1 MNIIKSNKKNK
12 KNKINNENIDNSKS
26 FFKVWRNSFIR
37 YQIFQHLRLYIIH
50 SNQITLT
57 NEQIEDYKYLNYCRS
72 IYLVDDKINSRFLK
86 DGLPDSIESLS
97 FVYYF
102 NQSILNTIDFDINSN
117 YHYNL
122 KSITF
127 GYDFNQEIKETALPR
142 SLESLKFGRLFN
154 QELNNN
160 TFKNQINLKSI
171 EFGARFNNKG
181 RPIRVGTFSK
191 SIESLRFGFHFNSFF
206 EPYSLPSGLKS
217 IELGSSYYQDIN
229 EEHILPSSITSL
241 SLSNEY
247 KIPIT
252 LKTLKSLPN
261 LIDLDY
267 PGFILPTGS
276 NDQAFPCLKSL
287 RSFIEWDDDDINSK
301 LPTSLTKLTICG
313 SNTVFKN
320 ISIPIGLKEIYLKS
334 NISVDSFHNNSNNN
348 NSSSNKGDG
357 RFDISD
363 PQLEKMVIDIPRLF
377 PDDIKRI
384 LPKFSITTFKTL
396 EIPYLNREF
405 TQDIIPSTITS
416 LTLDAYNTVFNSNSL
431 PKTLKH
437 LKLPFYNQPFINSA
451 DSLPWWRAL
460 EKLEFGISF
469 FQSFP
474 PSISF
479 KNLKSLTIRID
490 CFISFSK
497 KTIDTLFPILESIDF
512 IILHE
517 QDRIS
522 THHFFQSLPV
532 SIKWLK
538 FSRFRFDKPFNDDSI
553 VWPPKLKTLTIP
565 NHIIHL
571 VFDQKLSL
579 PHQLESLVCEKISV
593 LNEFYFNVL
602 KINPEIK
609 F

>member
-37 YQIFQHLRLYIIH
+37 YQILQHLRLYIIH

-72 IYLVDDKINSRFLK
+72 IYLMDDKINSRFLK

-97 FVYYF
+97 FVNYF

-117 YHYNL
+117 YHCNL

-127 GYDFNQEIKETALPR
+127 GYDFNKEIKETALPR

-181 RPIRVGTFSK
+181 RPIRVGTFPK

-217 IELGSSYYQDIN
+217 IGLGSSYYQDIN
-229 EEHILPSSITSL
+229 EEHILPSSITAL

-267 PGFILPTGS
+267 PGFFLPTGS
-276 NDQAFPCLKSL
+276 NDQVFPCLKSL
-287 RSFIEWDDDDINSK
+287 RSFINWDDHDINSK

-334 NISVDSFHNNSNNN
+334 NITVNSFHNNS
-348 NSSSNKGDG
+348 SKGDG
-357 RFDISD
+357 GLFDISD
-363 PQLEKMVIDIPRLF
+363 PQLEKVVIDIPRLF

-396 EIPYLNREF
+396 EITYLNGEF
-405 TQDIIPSTITS
+405 TQDLLPSTITS
-416 LTLDAYNTVFNSNSL
+416 LTLDSYNPVFNSYSL
-431 PKTLKH
+431 PNTLKH
-437 LKLPFYNQPFINSA
+437 LKLPKYNQPFINSA
-451 DSLPWWRAL
+451 DSLPWWRSL
-460 EKLEFGISF
+460 ERLEFGMSF

-490 CFISFSK
+490 CFLSFSK

-512 IILHE
+512 LIPLE

-538 FSRFRFDKPFNDDSI
+538 FAKFIFDKPFNDDSI
-553 VWPPKLKTLTIP
+553 VWPPKLKTVSIP
-565 NHIIHL
+565 NRIIYL

-579 PHQLESLVCEKISV
+579 PHQLESLVCEKIPV

-609 F
+609 FN